1 MSRLMSAV
9 YLHEVE
15 LLDDVLP
22 ADCSLL
28 PLKLMM
34 FIFVFL
40 ELAK

>member
-1 MSRLMSAV
+1 MNRLTSAV

-15 LLDDVLP
+15 LLDVLP

-28 PLKLMM
+28 TLKLMM

-40 ELAK
+40 KLAK